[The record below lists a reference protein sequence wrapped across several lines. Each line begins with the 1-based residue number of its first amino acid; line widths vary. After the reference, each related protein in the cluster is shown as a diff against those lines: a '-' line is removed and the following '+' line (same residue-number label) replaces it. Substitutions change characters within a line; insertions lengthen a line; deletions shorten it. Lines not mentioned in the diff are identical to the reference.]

1 MTKTYRLNIY
11 LHLTYI
17 GIFMHIKHIFIF
29 LVFFILALTDV
40 SAQTMPFDPQKKVSE
55 YSDQEIQLALQKV
68 QTSGYSEADMY
79 AYLTQQGMPATEIEA
94 LKRRVEIVKVSGGN
108 IPKLVTKD
116 DTTKY
121 TRDAIAPVV
130 PPVITERN
138 LIYGYDYFTNPKQV
152 WQPNTWVST
161 PTNYILGPGDELI
174 INVTGINERTFNPK
188 MSPDGNIRIPSA
200 GLIYLN
206 GFTIEQA
213 RSQIRTKLTQIY
225 PLLASGQTKL
235 TVNLGNNRTILIT
248 VNGEVIKPGNYRV
261 SSLATFFNVLYLTG
275 GPSKIGSLRNIE
287 IIRNNKVLRTIDF
300 YPFLNKSLLSNDIR
314 LEDQD
319 VIHFPVYQKRIA
331 IDGEIKRP
339 GLYELLETETLDD
352 LIQYAGGFSDRAY
365 RSTAKITQIG
375 SKERSFR
382 NVSSDLF
389 DSYKPKNADSINF
402 EAISDRYTNR
412 IVIEGAVFRPGD
424 YELTTGLNLRQLI
437 QQADGLREDAFLDN
451 VLIKRISAEL
461 NKEMKSYN
469 LRNGIPDVPLMRD
482 DSVIVF
488 SIKDLRDES
497 RIVVDGFV
505 RSPGIFTYRS
515 GMKFS
520 DAIAMAGG
528 FTDEAARHNVKIYR
542 NVRNR
547 ADTVT
552 NELTTIIPV
561 NAELA
566 LSGNESVLLEPLD
579 RISVPRLVNSRSPG
593 NVTIEGEILFPGNY
607 VLERRDESALDL
619 IKRAGGLTPAGSL
632 INTQIYRN
640 GRRVEMDFTG
650 SETSLTAAGLVLVPG
665 DSILVPRENPFVEVS
680 GAVNSPQL
688 IKYSGRSFKYYV
700 NAAGG
705 TKENARLKGAYIQ
718 YANGT
723 NRAVDRFLI
732 FRDYP
737 AVEPGSKIIVPIK
750 SGPPRISIAEIG
762 VITSAVTALI
772 SVIAIILAN
781 K

>member
-1 MTKTYRLNIY
+1 M
-11 LHLTYI
+11 HL
-17 GIFMHIKHIFIF
+17 KHIFI
-29 LVFFILALTDV
+29 LLAFFILALTEV

-68 QTSGYSEADMY
+68 QSSGYSETEMY
-79 AYLTQQGMPATEIEA
+79 AYLSQQGMPSTEIEA
-94 LKRRVEIVKVSGGN
+94 LKRRVEIVKSGGGG
-108 IPKLVTKD
+108 IPKNATKD
-116 DTTKY
+116 DTTSH
-121 TRDAIAPVV
+121 TRHPVKPVV
-130 PPVITERN
+130 PPVIKERN
-138 LIYGYDYFTNPKQV
+138 LIYGYDYFTNPNQMSE
-152 WQPNTWVST
+152 PNTWVST
-161 PTNYILGPGDELI
+161 PANYILGPGDELL
-174 INVTGINERTFNPK
+174 INITGVNERTFNPK
-188 MSPDGNIRIPSA
+188 ISPDGNIRVPSA

-213 RSQIRTKLTQIY
+213 RSQIRSRLTQMY

-235 TVNLGNNRTILIT
+235 TVNLGNNRTIQIT

-261 SSLATFFNVLYLTG
+261 SSLTTFFNILYLTG
-275 GPSKIGSLRNIE
+275 GPSKIGSLRNME

-319 VIHFPVYQKRIA
+319 VIHFPVYKKRVA

-352 LIQYAGGFSDRAY
+352 LIQYAGGFSDRAF
-365 RSTAKITQIG
+365 RTTAKITQIG
-375 SKERSFR
+375 IKERSFR

-389 DSYKPKNADSINF
+389 DSYKPKNADSIYF
-402 EAISDRYTNR
+402 EAVSNRYSNR
-412 IVIEGAVFRPGD
+412 IVIEGAVSRPGD
-424 YELTTGLNLRQLI
+424 YELTSGLNLRQLI

-451 VLIKRISAEL
+451 VLIKRTSTEL
-461 NKEMKSYN
+461 NKEMKSYSF
-469 LRNGIPDVPLMRD
+469 RNGIPDIPLMRD
-482 DSVIVF
+482 DSVFVF
-488 SIKDLRDES
+488 SIKDLKDES
-497 RIVVDGFV
+497 MIVVDGLV
-505 RSPGIFTYRS
+505 RSPGVFTYRA

-520 DAIAMAGG
+520 DAIALAGG
-528 FTDEAARHNVKIYR
+528 FTDDAAKHSVKIYR

-547 ADTVT
+547 SDTVT
-552 NELTTIIPV
+552 NELATIVPV
-561 NAELA
+561 NAEMSLT
-566 LSGNESVLLEPLD
+566 GNESVLLEPLD
-579 RISVPRLVNSRSPG
+579 RISVPRLVNSGAPG

-632 INTQIYRN
+632 INTQIHRN

-650 SETSLTAAGLVLVPG
+650 RKNSLTAAGLVLLPG

-688 IKYSGRSFKYYV
+688 IKYSGSGFKYYV

-705 TKENARLKGAYIQ
+705 SKENGRLKGAYIQ
-718 YANGT
+718 YADGT

-732 FRDYP
+732 FRAYP
-737 AVEPGSKIIVPIK
+737 AVKPGSKIIVPVK
-750 SGPPRISIAEIG
+750 VLGPPRLSLAEIG
-762 VITSAVTALI
+762 GITSAVTGLV

-781 K
+781 RN